1 MSSFQPGNS
10 IDSIINY
17 FGQRGIQKANRF
29 SARISSPIGQ
39 GVFPTLISQVPG
51 QQVIYYPDTVG
62 PIAPYAEVPVKR
74 EYDSRFLMEF
84 PLEETWE
91 CRKFFEDWFDY
102 IFKTSEQT
110 KINTNIRYF
119 DDISGT
125 ITVNGLNE
133 NGNATCNFTLYNA
146 WPATVLPSYF
156 MQGARDQI
164 LTFSVDINYR
174 YYRFRSAGQE

>member
-17 FGQRGIQKANRF
+17 FGTRGIQKANRF
-29 SARISSPIGQ
+29 SARITSPVGD
-39 GVFPTLISQVPG
+39 GVFPVMISQVPG

-62 PIAPYAEVPVKR
+62 PIAPYAEIPVKR

-84 PLEETWE
+84 PQDETWE
-91 CRKFFEDWFDY
+91 CRSFFESWFDY
-102 IFKTSEQT
+102 IFKTNDT
-110 KINTNIRYF
+110 TRINNNIRYF

-125 ITVNGLNE
+125 VVVNGLNE
-133 NGNATCNFTLYNA
+133 NGTPTCTFTLYNA
-146 WPATVLPSYF
+146 WPATVLPAYF

-174 YYRFRSAGQE
+174 YYRFEKVESE